1 MSTTART
8 EGRGAL
14 VLFALAALASHGGE
28 AHRVGNAL
36 APAHAA
42 GRFEVHGHRGA
53 RGLAPENTLPGFERA
68 LDLGVDALEAD
79 LRLTVDGV
87 VVVAHDPSVSRALC
101 TLEARAEGPRAPD
114 PARLPEDAPA
124 LQIAALT
131 FAQLERY
138 RCDRNPSARRFPAQR
153 ADPALVAGADF
164 RIPSLEALCAF
175 VEAYAADPRE
185 PIGLR
190 ARARH
195 VRFNLETKRDGSTAE
210 ASSLERAV
218 VDAVMR
224 HGLARRVLV
233 QSFDAGSLAEVHR
246 LAPALPL
253 ALLTRSPFAGPE
265 DAAVTGAGTWSPD
278 FRYLTAADVRAAHA
292 LGLRVLPYTVDELED
307 LRGVLHLGVDGI
319 ISDRPD
325 RLLAL
330 VGRARATR
338 PIPEVDGRRRSGR

>member
-8 EGRGAL
+8 EGCGAL
-14 VLFALAALASHGGE
+14 VLLALVALASRGGGPQ
-28 AHRVGNAL
+28 RVGNAL
-36 APAHAA
+36 APARISE
-42 GRFEVHGHRGA
+42 RFEVHGHRGA

-79 LRLTVDGV
+79 LRLTADGAV
-87 VVVAHDPSVSRALC
+87 VIAHDPFVSRALC
-101 TLEARAEGPRAPD
+101 SLDAHAAGPPAPD
-114 PARLPEDAPA
+114 PARSPEEAPA
-124 LQIAALT
+124 LRIEALT
-131 FAQLERY
+131 SAQLARY

-153 ADPALVAGADF
+153 AQGATVAGADF
-164 RIPSLEALCAF
+164 RIPSLEALFAF
-175 VEAYAADPRE
+175 VEAYATDPRK

-195 VRFNLETKRDGSTAE
+195 VRFNLETKRDGSTAR
-210 ASSLERAV
+210 APSLERAL
-218 VDAVMR
+218 VDAITR

-233 QSFDAGSLAEVHR
+233 QSFDAGSLAAVHR

-253 ALLTRSPFAGPE
+253 AYLTSSPFAGPE
-265 DAAVTGAGTWSPD
+265 DAAAAGAGTWSPD
-278 FRYLTAADVRAAHA
+278 FRFLTAAEVREAHA
-292 LGLRVLPYTVDELED
+292 LGVRVLPYTVDAMDD

-330 VGRARATR
+330 VGRRA
-338 PIPEVDGRRRSGR
+338 EVDARHGSGR